1 MFKSAYRLTVLC
13 FVTLALVAGSIIPAS
28 AQTAEPGKLQVTGSA
43 VVLGNPDIAHI
54 TLGVETESTSAQ
66 EAAGENAE
74 QMAAII
80 AALKELGLTDQ
91 ALATSGYNIYST
103 SQVLNRGTAEER
115 TVTLYRVQNRLT
127 ITTRDLDQV
136 GEIVDRAVRAGAN
149 QVQGISFDV
158 EDKQALQLEALKKAV
173 QQARGKAQAM
183 AEAAEVELGPLTL
196 LTESYSSYAPMVTA
210 MAYRLDAAAS
220 TPIAPGEVEISATVQ
235 LEFSF

>member
-13 FVTLALVAGSIIPAS
+13 LVTLALMAGSILPAS

-43 VVLGNPDIAHI
+43 VVLGTPDIAYI

-66 EAAGENAE
+66 EAARENAE
-74 QMAAII
+74 HMTEII
-80 AALKELGLTDQ
+80 TALKELGLGDE
-91 ALATSGYNIYST
+91 ALTTSGYNIYST
-103 SQVLNRGTAEER
+103 NQVVNRGSAEEA
-115 TVTLYRVQNRLT
+115 TITLYRVQNSLT
-127 ITTRDLDQV
+127 ITTRDLEQV
-136 GEIVDRAVRAGAN
+136 GEVVDRAVRAGAN
-149 QVQGISFDV
+149 QVQGIRFDV

-173 QQARGKAQAM
+173 QQARSKALAM

-210 MAYRLDAAAS
+210 MAYRLDAAAV
-220 TPIAPGEVEISATVQ
+220 TPISPGEVEISATVQ